1 MSVIQEGSKEEDVYF
16 NFINSIKSEVTKKIY
31 EYNIKIFMRFCCI
44 KNFYNL
50 SIMQNPQNQIV
61 NHLMSL
67 REKGLSTNS
76 LSTRL
81 KAIYHFYDMNDIP
94 LNKKKINMFKGER
107 SRKVV
112 DRAYTHD
119 EIKRILDVSDL
130 RSKVIVLLMSSTGM
144 RIGALPQ

>member
-61 NHLMSL
+61 NHFMSL

>member
-1 MSVIQEGSKEEDVYF
+1 
-16 NFINSIKSEVTKKIY
+16 
-31 EYNIKIFMRFCCI
+31 
-44 KNFYNL
+44 
-50 SIMQNPQNQIV
+50 MQNPQNQIV

-81 KAIYHFYDMNDIP
+81 NAIYHFYDMNDIP

>member
-81 KAIYHFYDMNDIP
+81 NAIYHFYDMNDIP